1 MRGCGN
7 PWRKGRRVL
16 GIRVLRSKR
25 GVLVEEVRREGLY
38 VAREESKRDVAI
50 GFENMTVGAT

>member
-50 GFENMTVGAT
+50 GFEI